1 MKPSLLA
8 RGLAA
13 AVLMSVAAVATSQ
26 TAQTTQNYP
35 AKPIRIIVPYAPGA
49 STDAMARLFG
59 TEMQKTWGQSVFND
73 YKPGGN
79 TIIGSE
85 ALTKSPADGY
95 TILLVVNTHA
105 INPLLSKLPY
115 DPIKDFAPIT
125 TIGVSEYMLA
135 VHPSVPANTLKDFV
149 AYAKSKNG
157 ELNYS
162 TSGAGGLGHLS
173 AELFN
178 MLAGVKSQHIPFKG
192 GAPSVQALVAGEVQL
207 CFIHPINVL
216 SLIKAGK
223 LKAIAISGKNRLATL
238 PDMPTFAE
246 AGMPAL
252 ESTNWFGMLAP
263 AGTPRDILNKLS
275 AEMNRTQM
283 APEMKEKLTAQG
295 VEPFP
300 GSPDQF
306 AALIKSDM
314 DKFAKVVKAANIKLE
329 N

>member
-1 MKPSLLA
+1 MKMFTLA
-8 RGLAA
+8 RSLAA
-13 AVLMSVAAVATSQ
+13 VVLMCTAGFA
-26 TAQTTQNYP
+26 TAQTYP
-35 AKPIRIIVPYAPGA
+35 SKPIRVIVPYAPGA
-49 STDAMARLFG
+49 STDNMARLFG
-59 TEMQKTWGQSVFND
+59 QKMQEAWGQSVFND

-85 ALTKSPADGY
+85 ALTKAAPDGY

-115 DPIKDFAPIT
+115 DPVKDFAPIT
-125 TIGVSEYMLA
+125 TIGLSEYMLA
-135 VHPSVPANTLKDFV
+135 VHPSVPANTLRDLV
-149 AYAKSKNG
+149 AYAKAKNG
-157 ELNYS
+157 QLNYS

-178 MLAGVKSQHIPFKG
+178 VLAGVKTQHIPFKG
-192 GAPSVQALVAGEVQL
+192 GAPSVQALVAGDVQL
-207 CFIHPINVL
+207 CFIHPLNVL
-216 SLIKAGK
+216 GQIRAGK
-223 LKAIAISGKNRLATL
+223 LKAIAISGKSRLASL

-275 AEMNRTQM
+275 VEMNRIQTLSDM
-283 APEMKEKLTAQG
+283 REKLSVQG
-295 VEPFP
+295 VDPFP
-300 GSPDQF
+300 GSPEQF

-314 DKFAKVVKAANIKLE
+314 DKFAKIVKSANIKLE

>member
-1 MKPSLLA
+1 MSLA
-8 RGLAA
+8 ASRITRSLAA
-13 AVLMSVAAVATSQ
+13 AALMCTAGFAVS
-26 TAQTTQNYP
+26 QNYP
-35 AKPIRIIVPYAPGA
+35 VKPIRVIVPYAPGA
-49 STDAMARLFG
+49 STDNMARLFG
-59 TEMQKTWGQSVFND
+59 QKMQEAWGQSVFND

-85 ALTKSPADGY
+85 ALTKSAPDGY

-105 INPLLSKLPY
+105 INPLLTKLPY

-125 TIGVSEYMLA
+125 TIGLSEYMLA
-135 VHPSVPANTLKDFV
+135 VHPSVPANTLKDLV

-157 ELNYS
+157 QLNYS
-162 TSGAGGLGHLS
+162 PSGAGGLGHLS

-178 MLAGVKSQHIPFKG
+178 GLAGVKTQHIPFKG
-192 GAPSVQALVAGEVQL
+192 GAPSVQALVAGDVQL
-207 CFIHPINVL
+207 CFIHPLNVL
-216 SLIKAGK
+216 GQIRAGK
-223 LKAIAISGKNRLATL
+223 LKAIAISGKSRLAAL

-263 AGTPRDILNKLS
+263 SGTPRDIINKLS
-275 AEMNRTQM
+275 LEMNRIQTLSDM
-283 APEMKEKLTAQG
+283 REKLSVQG
-295 VEPFP
+295 VDPFP
-300 GSPDQF
+300 GSPEQF

-314 DKFAKVVKAANIKLE
+314 DQFAKIVKSANIKLE

>member
-1 MKPSLLA
+1 MNMSLAMSMIA

-13 AVLMSVAAVATSQ
+13 MVLMCTTLPAAA
-26 TAQTTQNYP
+26 QNYP
-35 AKPIRIIVPYAPGA
+35 VKPIRIIVPYAPGA
-49 STDAMARLFG
+49 STDNMARLFG
-59 TEMQKTWGQSVFND
+59 QKMQEAWGQSVFND

-85 ALTKSPADGY
+85 ALTKSAPDGY

-105 INPLLSKLPY
+105 INPLLTKLPY
-115 DPIKDFAPIT
+115 DPIRDFAPIT
-125 TIGVSEYMLA
+125 TIGLSEYMLA
-135 VHPSVPANTLKDFV
+135 VHPSVPANTLKDLV

-157 ELNYS
+157 QLNYS

-178 MLAGVKSQHIPFKG
+178 VLAGVKTQHIPFKG
-192 GAPSVQALVAGEVQL
+192 GAPSVQALVAGDVQL
-207 CFIHPINVL
+207 CFIHPLNVL
-216 SLIKAGK
+216 GQIRAGK
-223 LKAIAISGKNRLATL
+223 LKAIAISGKNRLASL

-275 AEMNRTQM
+275 VEMNRIQTLSDM
-283 APEMKEKLTAQG
+283 REKLSVQG
-295 VEPFP
+295 VDPFP
-300 GSPDQF
+300 GSPEQF

-314 DKFAKVVKAANIKLE
+314 DKFAKIVKSANIKLE

>member
-1 MKPSLLA
+1 MKMFTLA
-8 RGLAA
+8 RSLAA
-13 AVLMSVAAVATSQ
+13 VVLMCTAGFA
-26 TAQTTQNYP
+26 TAQTYP
-35 AKPIRIIVPYAPGA
+35 SKPIRVIVPYAPGA
-49 STDAMARLFG
+49 STDNMARLFG
-59 TEMQKTWGQSVFND
+59 QKMQEAWGQSVFND

-85 ALTKSPADGY
+85 ALTKAAPDGY

-115 DPIKDFAPIT
+115 DPVKDFAPIT
-125 TIGVSEYMLA
+125 TIGLSEYMLA
-135 VHPSVPANTLKDFV
+135 VHPSVPANTLKDLV
-149 AYAKSKNG
+149 AYAKAKNG
-157 ELNYS
+157 QLNYS

-178 MLAGVKSQHIPFKG
+178 VLAGVKTQHIPFKG
-192 GAPSVQALVAGEVQL
+192 GAPSVQALVAGDVQL
-207 CFIHPINVL
+207 CFIHPLNVL
-216 SLIKAGK
+216 GQIRAGK
-223 LKAIAISGKNRLATL
+223 LKAIAISGKSRLASL

-275 AEMNRTQM
+275 VEMNRIQTLSDM
-283 APEMKEKLTAQG
+283 REKLSVQG
-295 VEPFP
+295 VDPFP
-300 GSPDQF
+300 GSPEQF

-314 DKFAKVVKAANIKLE
+314 DKFAKIVKSANIKLE

>member
-1 MKPSLLA
+1 MNTSLAVSSIA
-8 RGLAA
+8 RSLAA
-13 AVLMSVAAVATSQ
+13 AVLVCIAAPAG
-26 TAQTTQNYP
+26 AQAYP
-35 AKPIRIIVPYAPGA
+35 AKPIRVIVPYAPGA
-49 STDAMARLFG
+49 STDNMARLFG
-59 TEMQKTWGQSVFND
+59 QKMQEAWGQSVFND

-85 ALTKSPADGY
+85 ALTKAAPDGY

-105 INPLLSKLPY
+105 INPLLTKLPY
-115 DPIKDFAPIT
+115 DPIRDFAPIT
-125 TIGVSEYMLA
+125 TIGLSEYMLA
-135 VHPSVPANTLKDFV
+135 VHPSVPANTLRDLV
-149 AYAKSKNG
+149 AYAKAKNG
-157 ELNYS
+157 QLNYS

-178 MLAGVKSQHIPFKG
+178 VLAGVKTQHIPFKG
-192 GAPSVQALVAGEVQL
+192 GAPSVQALVAGDVQL
-207 CFIHPINVL
+207 CFIHPLNVL
-216 SLIKAGK
+216 GQIRAGK
-223 LKAIAISGKNRLATL
+223 LKAIAISGKSRLASL

-275 AEMNRTQM
+275 VEMNRIQTLSD
-283 APEMKEKLTAQG
+283 MKEKLSVQG
-295 VEPFP
+295 VDPFP
-300 GSPDQF
+300 GSPEQF

-314 DKFAKVVKAANIKLE
+314 DKFAKIVKSANIKLE

>member
-1 MKPSLLA
+1 MSLATSRITRSLV
-8 RGLAA
+8 AA
-13 AVLMSVAAVATSQ
+13 ALMCTAYFAVAQ
-26 TAQTTQNYP
+26 AYP
-35 AKPIRIIVPYAPGA
+35 VKPIRVIVPYAPGA
-49 STDAMARLFG
+49 STDNMARLFG
-59 TEMQKTWGQSVFND
+59 QKMQETWGQSVFND

-85 ALTKSPADGY
+85 ALTKSAPDGY

-105 INPLLSKLPY
+105 INPLLTKLPY

-125 TIGVSEYMLA
+125 TIGLSEYMLA
-135 VHPSVPANTLKDFV
+135 VHPSVPANTLKDLV

-157 ELNYS
+157 QLNYS

-178 MLAGVKSQHIPFKG
+178 VLAGVQTQHIPFKG
-192 GAPSVQALVAGEVQL
+192 GAPSVQALVAGDVQL
-207 CFIHPINVL
+207 CFIHPLNVL
-216 SLIKAGK
+216 GQIRAGK
-223 LKAIAISGKNRLATL
+223 LKAIAISGKSRLAAL

-263 AGTPRDILNKLS
+263 SGTPRDIINKLS
-275 AEMNRTQM
+275 LEMNRIQTLSDM
-283 APEMKEKLTAQG
+283 REKLSVQG
-295 VEPFP
+295 VDPFP
-300 GSPDQF
+300 GSPEQF

-314 DKFAKVVKAANIKLE
+314 DKFAKIVKSANIKLE

>member
-1 MKPSLLA
+1 MNASSFA

-13 AVLMSVAAVATSQ
+13 LVLLSAALAQ
-26 TAQTTQNYP
+26 PAAAQTYP
-35 AKPIRIIVPYAPGA
+35 TKPIRIIVPYAPGA
-49 STDAMARLFG
+49 STDNMARLFG

-85 ALTKSPADGY
+85 ALTKSPPDGY

-135 VHPSVPANTLKDFV
+135 VHPSVPANTLKDFA
-149 AYAKSKNG
+149 AYAKAKNG
-157 ELNYS
+157 QLNYS

-178 MLAGVKSQHIPFKG
+178 MLANVKTQHIPFKG

-216 SLIKAGK
+216 GQIKAGK
-223 LKAIAISGKNRLATL
+223 LKAIAISGKNRLAAL

-275 AEMNRTQM
+275 AEMNRIQM

-295 VEPFP
+295 VDPFP
-300 GSPDQF
+300 GNPDQF

-314 DKFAKVVKAANIKLE
+314 DKYAKVVKAANIKLE